1 MGDMSVSYYIIKPAE
16 IARAVSVFIF
26 VWHSVCEVASRFS
39 LFLTKPAIWIK
50 ANTNELFLT

>member
-26 VWHSVCEVASRFS
+26 VSPTEHLAGDIVKH
-39 LFLTKPAIWIK
+39 FLNI
-50 ANTNELFLT
+50 F